1 MKFLMKWGKKLE
13 FNDFVMLK
21 TRFYWIIK
29 TKTENQCF
37 NTRVGSCNFQP
48 WFRGGL
54 VIFVPKGR
62 GPGYGYISK
71 FSGPL
76 PHIIFNKSLIKN
88 LILLISFL
96 KPAVSHLKNNL
107 IMLQNQDIVQQLSF
121 FLALPGSKM
130 WSIQTRSF

>member
-13 FNDFVMLK
+13 FNDIVMLK

-62 GPGYGYISK
+62 GPGYVILSAT
-71 FSGPL
+71 FS
-76 PHIIFNKSLIKN
+76 NS
-88 LILLISFL
+88 
-96 KPAVSHLKNNL
+96 PAHYP
-107 IMLQNQDIVQQLSF
+107 I
-121 FLALPGSKM
+121 
-130 WSIQTRSF
+130 